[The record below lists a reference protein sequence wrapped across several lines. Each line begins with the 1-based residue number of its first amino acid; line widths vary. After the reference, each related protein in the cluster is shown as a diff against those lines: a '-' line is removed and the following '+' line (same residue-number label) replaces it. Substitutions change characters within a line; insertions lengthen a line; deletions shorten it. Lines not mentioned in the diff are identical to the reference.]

1 MRVLVLGG
9 YGAMG
14 QVITRDLTESPEV
27 KEVIVAGREIVKAEA
42 LVSELKSPK
51 LRPAQIDATD
61 SDLARK
67 IKEVNPDVLV
77 NASWYEFN
85 MNVMPAAIAASTH
98 YVDLGGL
105 YHMTQRQL
113 KLDSLARDSGVLCV
127 LGMGSTPGVTNVMTA
142 YGAGLLDKVSIIKI
156 RTASAVLDKNYA
168 FQAPFSIR
176 TVLDEFSAKPVV
188 FRNGRVTEIE
198 ALSGKETLDFPK
210 PIGSVEGYYTLHSE
224 LASMPQK
231 YKAKGCRDI
240 DFIVA
245 YPKDFTEIV
254 ASLVKV
260 GMADK
265 KPINVKGAHISPYDF
280 LTEVVRRI
288 PAPKQPVK
296 DVDALRVDIQG
307 LKDKKKTSLR
317 IESVIPYHNRWKLSS
332 GAVDTG
338 VPPSIIAQWIAKRK
352 IKQTGV
358 TTPEDAVE
366 PLPFFKELALRDRGI
381 KVFLQEGKGKQK
393 PLFK

>member
-77 NASWYEFN
+77 
-85 MNVMPAAIAASTH
+85 
-98 YVDLGGL
+98 
-105 YHMTQRQL
+105 
-113 KLDSLARDSGVLCV
+113 
-127 LGMGSTPGVTNVMTA
+127 TNVMTA
-142 YGAGLLDKVSIIKI
+142 YGAGLLDKVSSIKI

-168 FQAPFSIR
+168 FQAPYSIR

-280 LTEVVRRI
+280 LTEVFRRI